1 VTISDLDRPLRQA
14 FRFET
19 ADLAANRTGRLSP
32 RQSALLSAGRV
43 GMLLSLAVFVVVMLG
58 TVGLVA
64 FFNWR
69 LQAPGGLAG
78 AVGPAAGALAVIAIG
93 YAVSRRYLPVARV
106 RQISVA
112 RGLVEVLSEAHDD
125 CRIRIGGTLL
135 RLSDAATLRAFHPG
149 TEYRVYYV
157 AGPVTIVLS
166 GESLPDAVVPP
177 ADRARDSD
185 ADADADEHATAN
197 AQLAIVRRGYLIVVL
212 LGALALGIPLAGV
225 LAGDLPPQ
233 LRWLAWIGLLAI
245 ALGFVWLA
253 LAWLDPRKRR
263 RP

>member
-1 VTISDLDRPLRQA
+1 MTTSDLDRPLRQA

-93 YAVSRRYLPVARV
+93 YAVSRRYLSVARA

-135 RLSDAATLRAFHPG
+135 RLPDAATLRAFHPG
-149 TEYRVYYV
+149 AEYRVYYV

-177 ADRARDSD
+177 ADPARDS
-185 ADADADEHATAN
+185 DADADEHATAN
-197 AQLAIVRRGYLIVVL
+197 AQLAIVRRGYLIVIL
-212 LGALALGIPLAGV
+212 LGALALGIPVAGV
-225 LAGDLPPQ
+225 LAGDLPPR

-245 ALGFVWLA
+245 ALGFAWLA